1 MRIFFLNRKKSRSLT
16 AQIRATERL
25 ILQRQQVIPIH
36 GDSLVRKIRQQL
48 TAPTSLLLASGIGF
62 LFGEL
67 TQRRPPQASGTTD
80 KPKAAGSSPLTTALN
95 FIGTARTLYMA
106 LPIAWMLKASKQQG
120 QGQAPERL
128 YRRVATT
135 APMQTVVKGQ
145 DSS

>member
-1 MRIFFLNRKKSRSLT
+1 MKGYFLNRNKSRSLT
-16 AQIRATERL
+16 AQIRATEQQ
-25 ILQRQQVIPIH
+25 ICQRQQVIPIL

-67 TQRRPPQASGTTD
+67 TQRSPPQASATTD
-80 KPKAAGSSPLTTALN
+80 KPTAAETSALSTALN

-106 LPIAWMLKASKQQG
+106 LPIAWMLKPSKPRG
-120 QGQAPERL
+120 QVAERR
-128 YRRVATT
+128 YHRVSTT
-135 APMQTVVKGQ
+135 APTQAVVKAQ